1 MTTPFKLEWDS
12 KRVLQ
17 EVKDYVQ
24 ITIGIWLYGFFFFGF
39 IFSHEIT
46 SGGLAGLAS
55 VITWATGIAYWIPY
69 NAINVSLMVVA
80 VMILGWKFTIRTIF
94 GVAMMFASI
103 SVNGSLI
110 KEGFLPG
117 DTALAVVVG
126 SIGIGVCLGLVYTAN
141 GSTGGTDIVAMII
154 NKYRSITIGRALM
167 MLDAMIIG
175 SSYFIFRDTDKLLYS
190 IVMAIVCNITVDFY
204 LNGYR
209 QSVQFFIISNKFEEI
224 AQRVLHEANRGVTLL
239 NGEGAYSHGEVKV
252 IMIIA
257 KKTESTLIFRI
268 VKETDP
274 RAFITQSLV
283 RGVYGNGFDVIKV
296 NNKPKLKV
304 KSPDGVPPKKNAP
317 VVDLPA
323 TPGTVPT
330 PPAQTTNA

>member
-1 MTTPFKLEWDS
+1 MATPFKLTWDS
-12 KRVLQ
+12 KRILQ
-17 EVKDYVQ
+17 EVKDYAQ
-24 ITIGIWLYGFFFFGF
+24 ITVAIWLYGFFFFGF

-55 VITWATGIAYWIPY
+55 VITWATNIPYWIPY
-69 NAINVSLMVVA
+69 NAINVSLMIVA
-80 VMILGWKFTIRTIF
+80 IIILGVKFTIRTIY

-103 SVNGSLI
+103 SVNG
-110 KEGFLPG
+110 KFTPAFLPG

-190 IVMAIVCNITVDFY
+190 IVMAIICNITVDFY

-209 QSVQFFIISNKFEEI
+209 QSVQFFIISSKFDEI
-224 AQRVLHEANRGVTLL
+224 SQHVLKEVNRGCTLL

-257 KKTESTLIFRI
+257 KKTESTMIFRI
-268 VKETDP
+268 VKDIDP
-274 RAFITQSLV
+274 KAFITQSLV

-296 NNKPKLKV
+296 NNKPKLKI
-304 KSPDGVPPKKNAP
+304 KSPDGVPPRKNAP
-317 VVDLPA
+317 IVEIPK
-323 TPGTVPT
+323 GTDAVP
-330 PPAQTTNA
+330 PVPSSMK